1 MENIPTV
8 IQKAGA
14 KNFSADL
21 FKNEKICYNVEYAQ
35 NRFLTEVYIMEQFTA
50 LKRKAL
56 EKYFSRMNDQ
66 QRKAVFKIKGPLLI
80 LAGAGSGKTTVLVN
94 RIANMIYFGNAYNT
108 EQTYGTPSEQDIQFL
123 KDYIDGK
130 TNDASTLADIV
141 AYDCI
146 KPWSI
151 LAITF
156 TNKAAGELKERLS
169 GMLGEAGQGITAAT
183 FHSACARILRRE
195 CDKLGFSSSFT
206 IYDSDDSQR
215 TVKSILRELNISEK
229 MFPPRAIL
237 SEISHA
243 KDQLQEPDEFIT
255 SAAGDYRDLTIGK
268 VYKHYQQ
275 KLKAA
280 NAMDFDDI
288 ICHTVKLFEQFP
300 DVLDH
305 YQNLYK
311 YIMVDEYQDTN
322 KAQFRLVSLLSQK
335 FHNLCVVGDDDQSIY
350 KFRGATIENILNF
363 EEQFD
368 CNSDTDVIKLEQ
380 NYRSTQNILNCAN
393 QLISN
398 NQSRKGKNLWTASGD
413 GEKVTVYKASSERSE
428 AKFVADT
435 ILEDINKGRKYNDHA
450 ILYRMNA
457 QSNALEQ
464 TFIQSG
470 IPYKIIGGL
479 KFYDRK
485 EIKDILAYLS
495 VINNHFDFLRL
506 RRIINEPKRGI
517 GEATVNAL
525 EQITSD
531 LGDSPIHIMQEAD
544 MLAPLVKRSKQLMP
558 VGDMLSELTELS
570 DTLPL
575 GELLDKLLDM
585 TGYKRYLEMQGD
597 EGLTRLENINELKST
612 MSSYE
617 ENAEEP
623 SLSGFLEE
631 ISLYTDVD
639 NLDSD
644 ADYVVLMTM
653 HSAKGLEF
661 PIVFVVGME
670 DNIFPSS
677 RSLESEADTEE
688 ERRLAYVAV
697 TRAKEKLYL
706 THAEER
712 MLYGRTD
719 RNRISRFIKELPAD
733 CIEKESETAKPSAYL
748 NGYEKP
754 HSMSLQQQ
762 IAQRKAD
769 RSSVTV
775 NTETFS
781 AGDRVIHKI
790 FGEGTVLSS
799 KPMANDTLV
808 EIAFDNRGT
817 KKIMANYTKIK
828 KI

>member
-8 IQKAGA
+8 IQRAVS
-14 KNFSADL
+14 KNYSSAL
-21 FKNEKICYNVEYAQ
+21 FKIKKICYNVEYAQ
-35 NRFLTEVYIMEQFTA
+35 NRFLTEVYIMEQFMA

-156 TNKAAGELKERLS
+156 TNKAAGELKERLA

-363 EEQFD
+363 EEQFN

-398 NQSRKGKNLWTASGD
+398 NQGRKGKNLWTASGD

-525 EQITSD
+525 EQVTSD

-706 THAEER
+706 SHAEER

-733 CIEKESETAKPSAYL
+733 CIEKESEEAKPSAYL

-754 HSMSLQQQ
+754 HSLSLQQQ